1 MHNLCVFWM
10 TTQIASLQ
18 KTGSGAGMSLYV
30 TTAISE
36 LEVKWFSLSAE
47 THLGQSFKAGWWE
60 VENNMKVA
68 SS

>member
-30 TTAISE
+30 TIARSE
-36 LEVKWFSLSAE
+36 LEVKWFILSVE
-47 THLGQSFKAGWWE
+47 THLGQSFKAG
-60 VENNMKVA
+60 
-68 SS
+68 